1 MNTQLLDRETE
12 ISDVIEIIN
21 AVTEN
26 NKIIFLTGISGVGK
40 SGLIE
45 KLILCPLLKN
55 IIISVKISKSS
66 VDTIENLQYFNA
78 IYKAVT
84 KYAKTKMFD
93 KILSPAQQGV
103 KNGKNLYRI
112 VMDIIKSK
120 LGLNEIT
127 FFAEPEECE
136 SIIRKKE
143 YLSYILKKTN
153 VILDIENI
161 QNIDTQSFEILKE
174 IILESTNTTFIFE
187 YTLSKNSFEHYENMY
202 KEFKEVNSDIW
213 CYKVEKMDFLIAKR
227 LAPQNI
233 PIDEEGLYAL
243 YEKSEGNLMEIILA
257 NADINTYTSNITTKL
272 NCLSKNEKYILYIVY
287 LNDSPLYYDKLA
299 IMTIIE
305 SPEKIIKDFELLK
318 CLVDEL
324 CNKKILVMDKDFVKI
339 KHDSIIESLE
349 HNIPTPI
356 LYCAYATIKEYYNK
370 RLDSEPVAVEKL
382 LFLYLKFSDQELL
395 TFLEKV
401 KKFILNLKYPDLI
414 IKKLGLFREDM
425 LCIGLNGFNG
435 TYYLTLM
442 IVEICLNKKMG
453 DEAQKNLDLIFDE
466 SNAYH
471 IALQAQILSLQEN
484 HESHE
489 ALQKLIFKTPAN
501 SRLRLVCE
509 ICILYLKTKL
519 FPSAQTK
526 LYGEK
531 LIQNNFYREYLEYA
545 FLLRNYAELCDDT
558 ETCNNLYI
566 KALDIFEN
574 NKMFHEMATVYIS
587 LSMIHAYD
595 GNISLA
601 NRYIEDALSL
611 DSSEVSMCYIL
622 NNKSALQILE
632 NSYNETTEKNLRNAL
647 LLSVSNYEKII
658 VNANLLVYYCL
669 IDNFTKAKEIAYNIE
684 NSTYKDFRYEE
695 LLHIV
700 YQNLYYFY
708 SVFKHDSSKKTYY
721 YNQILILVDSPNIRE
736 STKELASGMNH
747 LIKSQTF
754 YAQFPY
760 RVDFLGY
767 WEFTIDSTLSC

>member
-1 MNTQLLDRETE
+1 MNTQLLDRESE

-21 AVTEN
+21 TVTEKS
-26 NKIIFLTGISGVGK
+26 KIIFLTGISGVGK

-45 KLILCPLLKN
+45 KLTLCPLLKN
-55 IIISVKISKSS
+55 VIISVKISKSS

-84 KYAKTKMFD
+84 KYARTKMFD
-93 KILSPAQQGV
+93 KILSPTQQGI
-103 KNGKNLYRI
+103 KNGKNLCRI
-112 VMDIIKSK
+112 VTDIIKSK
-120 LGLNEIT
+120 LGLNEVT
-127 FFAEPEECE
+127 FFAEPEEHE

-153 VILDIENI
+153 VILDVENI

-174 IILESTNTTFIFE
+174 VILESTNNTFIFE

-202 KEFKEVNSDIW
+202 KEFKEVNSEIW
-213 CYKVEKMDFLIAKR
+213 CYKVDKMDFLIAKR
-227 LAPQNI
+227 LAPRNI
-233 PIDEEGLYAL
+233 LINEERLYAL

-257 NADINTYTSNITTKL
+257 NADIKTYTSNITTKL
-272 NCLSKNEKYILYIVY
+272 NSLSKNEKYILYIVY
-287 LNDSPLYYDKLA
+287 LNDSPICYDKLA

-305 SPEKIIKDFELLK
+305 SSEKIIKDFELLK
-318 CLVDEL
+318 CLVNEL
-324 CNKKILVMDKDFVKI
+324 CDKKILVMDKDFVKI

-370 RLDSEPVAVEKL
+370 RLGSEPVAVEKL

-401 KKFILNLKYPDLI
+401 KEFVLNLKYPDLI
-414 IKKLGLFREDM
+414 LKKLEHFREDM
-425 LCIGLNGFNG
+425 LCVGFNGFNG

-453 DEAQKNLDLIFDE
+453 AEAQKNLDLIFDE
-466 SNAYH
+466 CNDYH
-471 IALQAQILSLQEN
+471 IALQAQILSLCEN
-484 HESHE
+484 QESHE
-489 ALQKLIFKTPAN
+489 ALQKLILKTPTN
-501 SRLRLVCE
+501 SRLQLVCE

-531 LIQNNFYREYLEYA
+531 LIKNSSYQEYPEYA

-558 ETCNNLYI
+558 EICNNLYM
-566 KALDIFEN
+566 KALDIFEQN
-574 NKMFHEMATVYIS
+574 NMFHEMATVYIS
-587 LSMIHAYD
+587 LSMIHAYN
-595 GNISLA
+595 GNIALA
-601 NRYIEDALSL
+601 NQYIEDALSL
-611 DSSEVSMCYIL
+611 DNSEVSMCYIL
-622 NNKSALQILE
+622 NNKSTLQILE

-647 LLSVSNYEKII
+647 LLSVSKYEKLI

-684 NSTYKDFRYEE
+684 NSNYEDFKYEE
-695 LLHIV
+695 LLHII

-708 SVFKHDSSKKTYY
+708 SVFEHDNDQKTYY

-747 LIKSQTF
+747 LIESQTF

-767 WEFTIDSTLSC
+767 WEFTIDSTLSY